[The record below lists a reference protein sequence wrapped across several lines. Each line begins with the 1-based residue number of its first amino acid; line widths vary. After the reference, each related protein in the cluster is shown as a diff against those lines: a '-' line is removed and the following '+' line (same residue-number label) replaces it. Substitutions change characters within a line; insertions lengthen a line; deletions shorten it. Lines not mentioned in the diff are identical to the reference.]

1 MYHRVII
8 LLAGAALALAGCAST
23 GSYTTKNTRYGPP
36 PLENDMA
43 YVYAVE
49 TAAKRQGVD
58 VHWVHPPRK
67 VAQSDGQ

>member
-1 MYHRVII
+1 MCR
-8 LLAGAALALAGCAST
+8 ANRCAST
-23 GSYTTKNTRYGPP
+23 GSYTTQSTRYGPP

-67 VAQSDGQ
+67 VAEPDGK